1 MSAVVP
7 TLSSKRRGR
16 RLEVWHVAL
25 AAILIAAAWGLAQL
39 DWALVWRISPLLLK
53 GLGVSFAMTGI
64 SVGVGLPLGIVL
76 AAGRI
81 SRIRPLRWAA
91 TSIIEI
97 VRATPQLMVI
107 FWIYFTYPAITG
119 NAISPWTGAAAA
131 LSLIAGAYLAEVV
144 RGGLL
149 SIPAIQSQS
158 AEVMGL
164 TRIQTLTFILLP
176 QACRNMLPAFITTII
191 MMFKTSSLVYVIG
204 ILDLFRAVI
213 LVNNRVFA
221 PYTLY
226 TVMALIYFVC
236 CYAMSRL
243 IRWLDPKYSLAS

>member
-1 MSAVVP
+1 MSVSAP
-7 TLSSKRRGR
+7 ASPSPPQPRRIR
-16 RLEVWHVAL
+16 IWHAAL
-25 AAILIAAAWGLAQL
+25 AAMAIAGLWGMARL
-39 DWALVWRISPLLLK
+39 DWSLVWRISPLLLK
-53 GLGVSFAMTGI
+53 GLSVSFAMTGI
-64 SVGVGLPLGIVL
+64 SVAAGLPLGVLL
-76 AAGRI
+76 AAGRMSNI
-81 SRIRPLRWAA
+81 LPLRWAA
-91 TSIIEI
+91 ITVIEI

-119 NAISPWTGAAAA
+119 AAISPWTGAAAA

-149 SIPAIQSQS
+149 SIPSVQSQS
-158 AEVMGL
+158 AEVIGL
-164 TRIQTLTFILLP
+164 TRFQALIFIRLP

-204 ILDLFRAVI
+204 IIDLFRAVV

-226 TVMALIYFVC
+226 TVMALIYFIC
-236 CYAMSRL
+236 CYALSRL
-243 IRWLDPKYSLAS
+243 IRWLDPRYTLVS